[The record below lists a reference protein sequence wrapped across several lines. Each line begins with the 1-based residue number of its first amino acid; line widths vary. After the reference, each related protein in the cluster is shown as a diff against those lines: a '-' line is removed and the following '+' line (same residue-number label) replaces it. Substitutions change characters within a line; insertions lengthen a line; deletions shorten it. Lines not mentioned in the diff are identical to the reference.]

1 MGVPNLRWWL
11 SCRSDPGPFIRCTS
25 TRWWQFPECTCQNSS
40 KCSSHILGA
49 MNSGVPITLA
59 NDLFHS
65 VLANKPKSATVVPVM
80 KMLSHWY
87 NKTNWTSLNDK
98 FIIEN
103 FVFLVYLQI
112 TMDDV
117 WCPIEWRKY
126 QRPFRIWRHQSTF
139 TLILLKRL
147 EDQFYQTETDFTEK
161 WWNEKKN

>member
-1 MGVPNLRWWL
+1 
-11 SCRSDPGPFIRCTS
+11 
-25 TRWWQFPECTCQNSS
+25 
-40 KCSSHILGA
+40 
-49 MNSGVPITLA
+49 
-59 NDLFHS
+59 

-126 QRPFRIWRHQSTF
+126 QRPFRIWRQQSTF

-147 EDQFYQTETDFTEK
+147 EDQFYQTVEK
-161 WWNEKKN
+161 WWNEKKTSLLIFLVIFCNSRQLRVPDVMSSVTTTMYYAFRQRHF